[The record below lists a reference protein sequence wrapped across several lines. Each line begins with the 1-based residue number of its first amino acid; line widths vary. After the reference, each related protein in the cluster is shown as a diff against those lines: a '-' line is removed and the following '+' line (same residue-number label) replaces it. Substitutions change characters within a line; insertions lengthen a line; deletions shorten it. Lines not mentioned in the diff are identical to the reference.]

1 MPSPAM
7 HNHHPTPDTR
17 KKPHMYLTRFS
28 RLLVLISSTLMTAC
42 LAVGIFEHE
51 WLLAAFSATG
61 LLINVLLWDYI
72 NSTD

>member
-1 MPSPAM
+1 
-7 HNHHPTPDTR
+7 
-17 KKPHMYLTRFS
+17 MYLTRFS
-28 RLLVLISSTLMTAC
+28 RLLVMISATLMTAC